1 MIIGFSTRL
10 FLIFLINK
18 IESDSIIDT
27 NDGRVQRVH
36 SRQIQR
42 YLETPF
48 FHPDH
53 LWLHVPKDT
62 ECIQSL
68 RKQRRT

>member
-53 LWLHVPKDT
+53 L
-62 ECIQSL
+62 
-68 RKQRRT
+68 

>member
-36 SRQIQR
+36 SRQIQCC
-42 YLETPF
+42 LETPF

-53 LWLHVPKDT
+53 L
-62 ECIQSL
+62 
-68 RKQRRT
+68 